1 GVGQLLPVGPG
12 HLAELRED
20 LAEELLRALQIPHVV
35 LTLSVSAWQGWR
47 DSNPH
52 PPDLES
58 GALAVR
64 ATPLLRLFVR
74 RMFAAPPTVL
84 LQLETV
90 GMGTFVLR
98 RRVVPPLARRA
109 RESDDLAHLLLR
121 DLRGD
126 AGAHRPPPLPD
137 RKPQHLL
144 HRHRPVQLDSHP
156 PLVARHHHHHPSGW
170 RYNPLHSPGP

>member
-1 GVGQLLPVGPG
+1 
-12 HLAELRED
+12 
-20 LAEELLRALQIPHVV
+20 QIPHVV
-35 LTLSVSAWQGWR
+35 LTLSVSAWQVWM
-47 DSNPH
+47 DSYLH
-52 PPDLES
+52 LPDFES

-121 DLRGD
+121 DLRDD

-137 RKPQHLL
+137 RKPQLL
-144 HRHRPVQLDSHP
+144 PHHHQPDQLDRHSHAHHRHHQI
-156 PLVARHHHHHPSGW
+156 
-170 RYNPLHSPGP
+170 